1 MPSLTRGAS
10 PPHSEDLDMNH
21 TKRKLALIAAAIG
34 LAATGAAQAD
44 CESDMI
50 RLEAALKAPNV
61 QAAGKAALDDARVKS
76 VAAMKKD
83 DDDTCHKVIVEALS
97 KAGMTLK

>member
-1 MPSLTRGAS
+1 MTRTA
-10 PPHSEDLDMNH
+10 LV
-21 TKRKLALIAAAIG
+21 LALAA
-34 LAATGAAQAD
+34 GAASLGITAARAD

-50 RLEAALKAPNV
+50 QLETALKAPKLTPD
-61 QAAGKAALDDARVKS
+61 AKAALDDARVKS

-83 DDDTCHKVIVEALS
+83 DDATCHKVIADALP